1 MRILILVAYVALST
15 FQAVIICS
23 GLDAWTGIPAVAA
36 VPVATLLGLV
46 PGPGTIVAILAAGS
60 AWGWPWFGSTALF
73 GSLLALWMHVA
84 LHHALPAFSSPSDG
98 E

>member
-1 MRILILVAYVALST
+1 MRFLILAAYVALST

-23 GLDAWTGIPAVAA
+23 GLVAWTGIPAAAA
-36 VPVATLLGLV
+36 VPIATLLGLV
-46 PGPGTIVAILAAGS
+46 PGAGTIVAILAAGS

-73 GSLLALWMHVA
+73 CGLLALWGHVT
-84 LHHALPAFSSPSDG
+84 LHHALPALSSDR

>member
-1 MRILILVAYVALST
+1 MRFLILAAYIALST

-23 GLDAWTGIPAVAA
+23 GLVAWTGIPAAAA
-36 VPVATLLGLV
+36 VPIATLLGLV
-46 PGPGTIVAILAAGS
+46 PGPGTILAILAAGS

-73 GSLLALWMHVA
+73 CGLLALWGHVT
-84 LHHALPAFSSPSDG
+84 LHHALPALSSDR

>member
-1 MRILILVAYVALST
+1 MRLVILAAYVALST

-23 GLDAWTGIPAVAA
+23 GLVAWTGIPAVAA
-36 VPVATLLGLV
+36 VPIATLLGLV

-73 GSLLALWMHVA
+73 CSLLALWGHTT
-84 LHHALPAFSSPSDG
+84 LYHGLPTLSSPEG

>member
-1 MRILILVAYVALST
+1 MRFLILAAYVALST

-23 GLDAWTGIPAVAA
+23 GLVAWTGIPAAAA
-36 VPVATLLGLV
+36 VPIATLFGLV
-46 PGPGTIVAILAAGS
+46 PGPGTILAILAAGS

-73 GSLLALWMHVA
+73 CGLLALWIHVT
-84 LHHALPAFSSPSDG
+84 LHHALPAPSSPSDM